1 MLRLRILTLLVL
13 MVAGSPMPAV
23 AGGDAPNVINVWARA
38 TPGGTTVGAAYA
50 EIGAKSADKLVG
62 VASAVAEK
70 AELHTHI
77 DDAGVM
83 KMRRLEGL
91 DLPAGETHT
100 LAPGGDH
107 IMLFGLKEP
116 LKTGAKVPLTLTFEK
131 AGKVDVEAE
140 VVAIGAAP
148 PGAANASPGADK
160 GSASG
165 EHKMDHGSGSGS
177 GSGN

>member
-1 MLRLRILTLLVL
+1 
-13 MVAGSPMPAV
+13 
-23 AGGDAPNVINVWARA
+23 
-38 TPGGTTVGAAYA
+38 
-50 EIGAKSADKLVG
+50 
-62 VASAVAEK
+62 
-70 AELHTHI
+70 
-77 DDAGVM
+77 
-83 KMRRLEGL
+83 
-91 DLPAGETHT
+91 
-100 LAPGGDH
+100 
-107 IMLFGLKEP
+107 MLFGLKEP

-177 GSGN
+177 GSGNWSAAILHCEKITAEVRFFLRC